1 MTPEERNEMMLEI
14 AEVVR
19 SASPHLSAEEQQWVR
34 MAIRREA
41 QSVELRQ
48 AIIEK
53 TLSSLLWSALVG
65 LGYIVVNYLTNVLSK
80 H

>member
-1 MTPEERNEMMLEI
+1 MTPEERKELMLEI

-19 SASPHLSAEEQQWVR
+19 SASPHLSEEEQHWVR

-65 LGYIVVNYLTNVLSK
+65 LGYLVVNYLTHVGSK
-80 H
+80 

>member
-1 MTPEERNEMMLEI
+1 MTPDERKELMLEI

-19 SASPHLSAEEQQWVR
+19 SASPHLSAEEQHWVR

-53 TLSSLLWSALVG
+53 TLSSLLWSALAG
-65 LGYIVVNYLTNVLSK
+65 LGYIVFNYFTHLLFK
-80 H
+80 Q